1 MVVMPSEAA
10 AERGRT
16 HERERVRAAG
26 RLRGVLGAPTNDI
39 NEGINGAERG
49 ARNRSRAASRRFQVI
64 RGGISPMSDVSA
76 LSQMPNV

>member
-26 RLRGVLGAPTNDI
+26 RGVMGAPTNDV

-49 ARNRSRAASRRFQVI
+49 ARIRSRAASRRFQVI